1 MGRIVGSRR
10 NNQKIIFEVE
20 LDYKEAVLLKGH
32 YDNVHLFSEN
42 TIDFQTKISS
52 RGKND
57 ATKYFL
63 IPTKYRKD
71 LNLNSKALIQRIK
84 VDDSDFLI
92 YMLKNNLNK
101 EIIN

>member
-32 YDNVHLFSEN
+32 YDNIHLFSEN
-42 TIDFQTKISS
+42 VSDFQTSIST
-52 RGKND
+52 RGKNE

-63 IPTKYRKD
+63 IPTKYRKE
-71 LNLNSKALIQRIK
+71 LNLGSNAHGQRIK
-84 VDDSDFLI
+84 TEKSDFLI
-92 YMLKNNLNK
+92 YMLKNDLDKN
-101 EIIN
+101 